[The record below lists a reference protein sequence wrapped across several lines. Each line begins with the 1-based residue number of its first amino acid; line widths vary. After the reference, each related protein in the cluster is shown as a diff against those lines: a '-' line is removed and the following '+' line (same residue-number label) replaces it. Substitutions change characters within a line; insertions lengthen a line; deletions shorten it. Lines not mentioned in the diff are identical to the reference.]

1 MDYISKQ
8 KNKIMNNRYYL
19 TNPTLYYIHQLGFHY
34 SLNDENYILLF
45 PIFKIKGRP
54 TLFCKLVYNIV
65 DNILMYDIIKP
76 NNEHS
81 ALYYDREFGN
91 AKEYIRR
98 IDSIVNRKIK
108 AMGFKKKKKQVN
120 KKQKEEKD

>member
-8 KNKIMNNRYYL
+8 KNKIMNNKYYL
-19 TNPTLYYIHQLGFHY
+19 INPTLYYIHQLGFHY
-34 SLNDENYILLF
+34 SLNDENYILLL
-45 PIFKIKGRP
+45 PIFKIKGKP
-54 TLFCKLVYNIV
+54 ALICKLVYNIV

-91 AKEYIRR
+91 AKEYIKR

-108 AMGFKKKKKQVN
+108 AMEFKKKKHVN
-120 KKQKEEKD
+120 KKQKNQ